1 VDGYLTILT
10 TVISVPYEIYE
21 LTKSGPALK
30 VLALVTNLAIVAYL
44 LIAKPLFRLHHG
56 GKAERTAHDQHRL
69 GADRLRHA

>member
-1 VDGYLTILT
+1 MDGYLTILT